1 MKAVHKIRSHEA
13 QSNYDIRNR
22 LFRYFRINRYFCVSL
37 DKRETSMERQHAY
50 NSLKDE
56 TLWDFARH
64 GDAKALSVLYR
75 RHYDLM
81 FNFGLKYVRDE
92 EVVKDC
98 IQDIFVKFSVSRRL
112 SHTDYV
118 RSYFLTSLRN
128 SILDK
133 LAARKPADELD
144 ERAFRMEI
152 EDAEIERMFSHSDE
166 QVMLGKK
173 LMAAYEE
180 LTENQRTAIYLRFVS
195 GLSYKEIAA
204 VLGIAPQSSM
214 NLVSRALARL
224 RAKMTPEEFL
234 MVCALLAS
242 RIVVSPI
249 V

>member
-1 MKAVHKIRSHEA
+1 
-13 QSNYDIRNR
+13 
-22 LFRYFRINRYFCVSL
+22 
-37 DKRETSMERQHAY
+37 MERQHAY

-56 TLWDFARH
+56 ALWDFARH

-118 RSYFLTSLRN
+118 RSYFLTALRN

-133 LAARKPADELD
+133 LAARRSTDELD
-144 ERAFRMEI
+144 EQAFRMEI
-152 EDAEIERMFSHSDE
+152 EDAAIERMFSRSDE
-166 QVMLGKK
+166 QVRLGKR
-173 LMAAYEE
+173 LMAAYGE
-180 LTENQRTAIYLRFVS
+180 LTENQRAAIYLRFVS

-204 VLGIAPQSSM
+204 VLEIAPQSSM
-214 NLVSRALARL
+214 NLVQRALARL
-224 RAKMTPEEFL
+224 RAKLSPEEFL
-234 MVCALLAS
+234 LLTMLFMQNFS
-242 RIVVSPI
+242 QTLSI
-249 V
+249 

>member
-1 MKAVHKIRSHEA
+1 
-13 QSNYDIRNR
+13 
-22 LFRYFRINRYFCVSL
+22 
-37 DKRETSMERQHAY
+37 MERQHAY

-56 TLWDFARH
+56 ALWDFARH

-118 RSYFLTSLRN
+118 RSYFLTALRN

-133 LAARKPADELD
+133 LASRRSTDELD
-144 ERAFRMEI
+144 EQAFRMEI
-152 EDAEIERMFSHSDE
+152 EDAAIERMFSRSDE
-166 QVMLGKK
+166 QVRLGKR
-173 LMAAYEE
+173 LMAAYGE

-204 VLGIAPQSSM
+204 VLEIAPQSSM
-214 NLVSRALARL
+214 NLVQRALARL
-224 RAKMTPEEFL
+224 RAKLSPEEFL
-234 MVCALLAS
+234 LLTMLFMQNFS
-242 RIVVSPI
+242 QTLSI
-249 V
+249 

>member
-1 MKAVHKIRSHEA
+1 
-13 QSNYDIRNR
+13 
-22 LFRYFRINRYFCVSL
+22 
-37 DKRETSMERQHAY
+37 MERQHAY

-56 TLWDFARH
+56 ALWDFARH

-81 FNFGLKYVRDE
+81 FNFGLKYVHDE

-118 RSYFLTSLRN
+118 RSYFLTALRN

-133 LAARKPADELD
+133 MAARKPTDELD
-144 ERAFRMEI
+144 ERAFRLEI
-152 EDAEIERMFSHSDE
+152 EDAAIERMFSRSDE
-166 QVMLGKK
+166 QVRLGKR
-173 LMAAYEE
+173 LMAAYGE

-204 VLGIAPQSSM
+204 VLEINPQSSM
-214 NLVSRALARL
+214 NLVSRAVARL
-224 RAKMTPEEFL
+224 RAKLSPEEFL
-234 MVCALLAS
+234 MLTVLFMSSNALP
-242 RIVVSPI
+242 VSSL
-249 V
+249 

>member
-1 MKAVHKIRSHEA
+1 
-13 QSNYDIRNR
+13 
-22 LFRYFRINRYFCVSL
+22 
-37 DKRETSMERQHAY
+37 MERQHAY

-56 TLWDFARH
+56 ALWDFARH

-118 RSYFLTSLRN
+118 RSYFLTALRN

-133 LAARKPADELD
+133 LAARRSTDELD
-144 ERAFRMEI
+144 EQAFRMEI
-152 EDAEIERMFSHSDE
+152 EDAAIERMFSRSDE
-166 QVMLGKK
+166 QVRLGER
-173 LMAAYEE
+173 LMVAYGE
-180 LTENQRTAIYLRFVS
+180 LTENQRAAIYLRFVS

-204 VLGIAPQSSM
+204 VLEIAPQSSM
-214 NLVSRALARL
+214 NLVQRALARL
-224 RAKMTPEEFL
+224 RAKLSPEEFL
-234 MVCALLAS
+234 LLTMLFMQNFS
-242 RIVVSPI
+242 QKLSI
-249 V
+249 

>member
-1 MKAVHKIRSHEA
+1 
-13 QSNYDIRNR
+13 
-22 LFRYFRINRYFCVSL
+22 
-37 DKRETSMERQHAY
+37 MERQHAY

-56 TLWDFARH
+56 ALWDFARH

-118 RSYFLTSLRN
+118 RSYFLTALRN

-133 LAARKPADELD
+133 LAARRSTDELD
-144 ERAFRMEI
+144 EQAFRMEI
-152 EDAEIERMFSHSDE
+152 EDAAIERMFSRSDE
-166 QVMLGKK
+166 QVRLGKR
-173 LMAAYEE
+173 LMAAYGE

-204 VLGIAPQSSM
+204 VLEIAPQSSM
-214 NLVSRALARL
+214 NLVQRALARL
-224 RAKMTPEEFL
+224 RAKLSPEEFL
-234 MVCALLAS
+234 LLTMLFMQNFS
-242 RIVVSPI
+242 QTLSI
-249 V
+249 

>member
-1 MKAVHKIRSHEA
+1 M
-13 QSNYDIRNR
+13 
-22 LFRYFRINRYFCVSL
+22 F
-37 DKRETSMERQHAY
+37 MERQHAY
-50 NSLKDE
+50 NSLNDE
-56 TLWDFARH
+56 VLWDFARH

-118 RSYFLTSLRN
+118 RSYFLTALRN

-133 LAARKPADELD
+133 MAARKPTDELD
-144 ERAFRMEI
+144 ERAFRLEI
-152 EDAEIERMFSHSDE
+152 EDAAIERMFSRSDE
-166 QVMLGKK
+166 QIRLGKR
-173 LMAAYEE
+173 LMAAYGE

-204 VLGIAPQSSM
+204 VLEINPQSSM
-214 NLVSRALARL
+214 NLVSRAIARL
-224 RAKMTPEEFL
+224 RAKLSPEEFL
-234 MVCALLAS
+234 MLTVLFMQNFSQTLS
-242 RIVVSPI
+242 I
-249 V
+249 